1 MNSRACWLVAA
12 LTLVGC
18 AGSSSVEIQSETL
31 GAADES
37 VGSLGSELSQG
48 VPVGSVLRTTAG
60 LNLRTGPGTGNS
72 VRLVIPQGAT
82 VTTVNVTSPTN
93 GWYNVKY
100 NGVTGWSSGQYF
112 TLVSLGTTTGGGTS
126 GGTGDLSATRAGAIE
141 RAKSGVGCSYYWG
154 HGSWIPNGASS
165 NYGSCSGNCPSCS
178 HAGKYGADCSGYVGK
193 LWQVPSSNTSLTTDS
208 HPYSTVSFNGSSS
221 LWSTV
226 SRGNVIGGDALVYN
240 ENGAGHI
247 FLYESG
253 DGWGSMWAYE
263 AKGCAAGIVHNLRTA
278 STAFKAI
285 RRAGW

>member
-1 MNSRACWLVAA
+1 M
-12 LTLVGC
+12 
-18 AGSSSVEIQSETL
+18 AGADETTGTL
-31 GAADES
+31 GN
-37 VGSLGSELSQG
+37 ELSAG
-48 VPVGSVLRTTAG
+48 VPIGSVLKTTAG
-60 LNLRTGPGTGNS
+60 LNLRTGASTS
-72 VRLVIPQGAT
+72 FSIRLVIPQGAT
-82 VTTVNVTSPTN
+82 VTTVNAASPSN

-112 TLVSLGTTTGGGTS
+112 TLVSSPAPSGGGSS
-126 GGTGDLSATRAGAIE
+126 GGTGSLSPDRAGAIS
-141 RAKSGVGCSYYWG
+141 RAQSGVGFSYYWG
-154 HGSWIPNGASS
+154 HGSWIPNGASA

-178 HAGKYGADCSGYVGK
+178 HSGQYGADCSGYIGK

-226 SRGNVIGGDALVYN
+226 SRGAVIGGDALVYN
-240 ENGAGHI
+240 SDGAGHI

-263 AKGCAAGIVHNLRTA
+263 AKGCAAGIVHNIRTA

-285 RRAGW
+285 RRTGY